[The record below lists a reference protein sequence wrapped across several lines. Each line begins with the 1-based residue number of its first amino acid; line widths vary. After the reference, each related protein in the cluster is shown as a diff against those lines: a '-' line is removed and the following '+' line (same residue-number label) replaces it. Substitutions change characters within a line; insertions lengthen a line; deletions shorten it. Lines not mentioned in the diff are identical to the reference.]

1 MSSRPP
7 PPRDARRLLPSP
19 PGAFSFFF
27 FSTFYFAFLV
37 CVHILHLLPPFPV
50 FPSALCQ
57 THLSGPCSPASRV
70 PSCPHLCYRPG
81 LGSLSSAC
89 RGLGLW
95 AVGEI
100 PVFNRRKAPVR
111 GEAWSRGQPASV
123 QLLLSEAAFL
133 APSGLAGG
141 SPAPSSRG
149 GEKAIMSRDRG
160 WGSSTGLWK
169 LRAGWGSRCPHVDG
183 ARSPLG
189 EPRAGAATWPCLPH
203 PLSCSPDPVDE
214 VGGTRGGLAS
224 PPTSPVPY
232 QGFLPAGLTSRWS
245 PGLAPAPSE
254 DRGRG
259 LPLLSA

>member
-133 APSGLAGG
+133 ALSSGSEWPGG
-141 SPAPSSRG
+141 GQS
-149 GEKAIMSRDRG
+149 
-160 WGSSTGLWK
+160 
-169 LRAGWGSRCPHVDG
+169 
-183 ARSPLG
+183 SPLLPWGRKSNNVQGPGVG
-189 EPRAGAATWPCLPH
+189 EQHGPVEAACRMGVQVPSCGRG
-203 PLSCSPDPVDE
+203 PLSPR
-214 VGGTRGGLAS
+214 GTQSGCGHLALS
-224 PPTSPVPY
+224 APPP
-232 QGFLPAGLTSRWS
+232 Q
-245 PGLAPAPSE
+245 
-254 DRGRG
+254 
-259 LPLLSA
+259 LLS